1 MEFKTDHYY
10 RIVNNIPE
18 VKKIPRAFIHLKM
31 ANQGSESPC
40 FSRNSQSQTPISM
53 TSSSSEEEVSLPSLN
68 SYDIVKQRAN
78 QKSAPRVHTNNI
90 PEIDPTI
97 LSELEEQARIAARSL
112 SKMTNRLTAELSDM
126 TSVTKETVN
135 LYETAVEDLGLSVD
149 SNIRTM
155 YGLMAKCEELNR
167 KMKPVY
173 EIEAQVQDIKTQL
186 EILESLCK

>member
-1 MEFKTDHYY
+1 M
-10 RIVNNIPE
+10 V
-18 VKKIPRAFIHLKM
+18 
-31 ANQGSESPC
+31 NQGSESPC